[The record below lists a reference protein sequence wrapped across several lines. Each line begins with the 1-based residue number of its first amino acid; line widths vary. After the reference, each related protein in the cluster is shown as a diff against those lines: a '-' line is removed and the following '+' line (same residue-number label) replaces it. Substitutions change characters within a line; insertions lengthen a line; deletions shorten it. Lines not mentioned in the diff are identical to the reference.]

1 MLHLPL
7 KLCHSAMVHSQKRKL
22 GVIFFYSEK
31 DQTGGREITRNR
43 DPCYHEYD
51 MINDHGQ
58 YLK

>member
-1 MLHLPL
+1 MHQWIIL
-7 KLCHSAMVHSQKRKL
+7 KKEKK
-22 GVIFFYSEK
+22 GVNFFYSEK